1 VAAVELDERKLRIL
15 AAIVSQYIRSG
26 EPVGSKT
33 ISMMEGID
41 VSPATIRNEMASL
54 FDMGLLEQPHTSAGR
69 VPSHL
74 GYRVYLDRL
83 MQPAPLTENERD
95 EVDALFNVGDPD
107 PDRLVLDATK
117 RLADYTGCVAVS
129 ATRTAASVVVAK
141 IELIPADEHTV
152 VILLIASNGVLRNK
166 VCRVEFRVTR
176 SICDFFQKFANS
188 RLLGHSL
195 YEITSQY
202 LSAVAVSLG
211 EYSRVFLPMLSAIF
225 ELCREI
231 YEGLYCYSGELNLL
245 RQGGAGAAAYD
256 LFSLVCSRERM
267 IRLLASEGTA
277 VSVTIGKEN
286 HSQELVHSSLVMA
299 PYRISG
305 DSSGVIAII
314 GPVRMPYAKLIP
326 HLEYFAQRLGTLLTK
341 TYRRDT
347 AEDDAGTQSSK
358 GDDLFV

>member
-1 VAAVELDERKLRIL
+1 MELDERKLRIL

-33 ISMMEGID
+33 ISMMEGIG

-83 MQPAPLTENERD
+83 MRPAPLTEAERD

-107 PDRLVLDATK
+107 PDRLVLDATR
-117 RLADYTGCVAVS
+117 RLADYTGCVTVS

-141 IELIPADEHTV
+141 VELIPADEYTV
-152 VILLIASNGVLRNK
+152 VILIMASNGVLRSK
-166 VCRVEFRVTR
+166 ICRVEFRVTR
-176 SICDFFQKFANS
+176 SLCDFFQKFAGS
-188 RLLGHSL
+188 RLIGRSL
-195 YEITSQY
+195 YEITTQY

-231 YEGLYCYSGELNLL
+231 YDGLYCYSGEVNLL
-245 RQGGAGAAAYD
+245 RQEGASETAHD
-256 LFSLVCSRERM
+256 LFALVCSRDRM
-267 IRLLASEGTA
+267 TRLLCGEGNT

-286 HSQELVHSSLVMA
+286 HLQELVHSSLVMA

-314 GPVRMPYAKLIP
+314 GPVRMPYDRLIP
-326 HLEYFAQRLGTLLTK
+326 HLEYFAERLGTLLTK

-347 AEDDAGTQSSK
+347 ADDDAGTQSSK